1 MKPLVVLL
9 LLLVSA
15 TAYTCTCTYPEF
27 EDQLAQATVVFAGR
41 VIKVEPGGQDQ
52 ISAQFKVL
60 KAYKGTSEQEIT
72 IRTNESSAACGYP
85 FELQSEYLI
94 YATGKEVHEVTLC
107 SRSRLLK
114 DAKEDLA
121 LLEKP
126 DKTEKKEASKP
137 QRDPFVEMDGE
148 QANPHPKEIPK
159 ALNITNAVIVGIT
172 KKPDGYVALVRAT
185 NNKVYFLKVGDKLD
199 DGVVLK
205 IDDNAVTFRQ
215 FKGYRSVL
223 VKKELRSVPD

>member
-1 MKPLVVLL
+1 MKPLIVLL

-15 TAYTCTCTYPEF
+15 TGYTCSCTYPEF
-27 EDQLAQATVVFAGR
+27 DEQLAQATVVFAGR
-41 VIKVEPGGQDQ
+41 VLKIEPGGPNLLA
-52 ISAQFKVL
+52 AQFKIL

-72 IRTNESSAACGYP
+72 ITTNEDSAACGYP
-85 FELQSEYLI
+85 FEIQAEYLI
-94 YATGKEVHEVTLC
+94 YATGKETYEVSLC

-114 DAKEDLA
+114 NASEDLKK
-121 LLEKP
+121 LENSSKS
-126 DKTEKKEASKP
+126 EKQEGSKP
-137 QRDPFVEMDGE
+137 KPDPFVEKDGDKI
-148 QANPHPKEIPK
+148 NLHPKEIPK

-172 KKPDGYVALVRAT
+172 KKPDGYIALVRAT